1 MLKRRGGGVLTIS
14 ALFAIWVASNAVEA
28 FRIAFDRAYKV
39 DDRRHFITGRLL
51 AIGFV
56 LLGAVVTALLGFSVI
71 LSPLLLHLAEQWSG
85 ERVPGGAGFLIYSFG
100 LIVFTGFLFLMHRHL
115 PGERLPL
122 NRLWPGVVVSTVLW
136 MFGAVFFSFYLRYA
150 PSFTVTYGA
159 LTGVV
164 ITLLFFYLTGAVII
178 FGAEVNAAW
187 NRAGLHKGWAR
198 GREGGTPMAVGL
210 RKKRRIQ
217 LVVIG
222 AALLALA
229 TGADRVCVA
238 RWDRVLP
245 QPERARH
252 EPASRGRA
260 IPPGRV
266 GRGGLADPR
275 LGRGDPLH
283 RHRRRRRD
291 RR

>member
-1 MLKRRGGGVLTIS
+1 VKTVWRSGAILWDAIDRFNRNDGTAMAGFIAFSSLLSVFPFLIVAATLIGAMLGDARSDQIIDALFRIAPDHVARTVEPVADEVLKRRSGGVLTVS

-85 ERVPGGAGFLIYSFG
+85 ERVPGGAGLLIYTFG
-100 LIVFTGFLFLMHRHL
+100 LVVFAGFLFLMHRYL

-122 NRLWPGVVVSTVLW
+122 VRLWPGVVVSTILW
-136 MFGAVFFSFYLRYA
+136 MFGAVFFSFYLRYT

-164 ITLLFFYLTGAVII
+164 ITLLFFYLTGAAII

-187 NRAGLHKGWAR
+187 NRAGLQKG
-198 GREGGTPMAVGL
+198 
-210 RKKRRIQ
+210 
-217 LVVIG
+217 
-222 AALLALA
+222 
-229 TGADRVCVA
+229 
-238 RWDRVLP
+238 
-245 QPERARH
+245 
-252 EPASRGRA
+252 
-260 IPPGRV
+260 
-266 GRGGLADPR
+266 
-275 LGRGDPLH
+275 
-283 RHRRRRRD
+283 
-291 RR
+291 